1 MFTSIK
7 GWANNGGENG
17 VTPFIASDGSI
28 QGKTSIKYSETPL
41 KADKTYLISFSMKTN
56 ATSFNAND
64 GNGGHFHVAVDGQT
78 DVHFGKQTCVLVSK
92 EEFKPNTYQTYVY
105 KIKVKSGVTNPKF
118 RFMVYHGDGSL
129 VGKDINVKW
138 VKVEEVEANETN
150 ITDWI
155 PNVADGSSTVRFW
168 AGASYEERDN
178 APFRVLE
185 NGKII
190 ATEGEF
196 GGTFTGE
203 LSIGN
208 ILIKDTNTTSAEFS
222 IKTNNNSK
230 EVIRL
235 TDTSAKFDVD
245 VTIGNVLK
253 ASVQTKEIDFGD
265 GVYLDLVKGQNSL
278 AIGKNDSTTYNVYDL
293 TTTSGGKHKLMSKN
307 GYGGLSFV
315 ASGTQVTA
323 GSETPYDYKFA
334 RLSSSEAVNVVVKGN
349 LVVDNKI
356 TMADN
361 NKIELVSVSGSNSG
375 IDFMIR

>member
-1 MFTSIK
+1 MS
-7 GWANNGGENG
+7 NESG
-17 VTPFIASDGSI
+17 VSNVR
-28 QGKTSIKYSETPL
+28 L
-41 KADKTYLISFSMKTN
+41 
-56 ATSFNAND
+56 
-64 GNGGHFHVAVDGQT
+64 
-78 DVHFGKQTCVLVSK
+78 
-92 EEFKPNTYQTYVY
+92 
-105 KIKVKSGVTNPKF
+105 SGVTINAYDSWENTQVVRFTPTRNYPSASFLIGFVDAVITGNTNPKGF
-118 RFMVYHGDGSL
+118 AIKEIKLEEGEGLSP
-129 VGKDINVKW
+129 W
-138 VKVEEVEANETN
+138 VEDSA
-150 ITDWI
+150 
-155 PNVADGSSTVRFW
+155 VRFW
-168 AGASYEERDN
+168 AGASYEDRNN

-203 LSIGN
+203 LSI
-208 ILIKDTNTTSAEFS
+208 
-222 IKTNNNSK
+222 KTNNNAK

-235 TDTSAKFDVD
+235 TDNSAKFDVD

-293 TTTSGGKHKLMSKN
+293 ATTSGGNHKLMSKN
-307 GYGGLSFV
+307 GYGGLSFL

-334 RLSSSEAVNVVVKGN
+334 RASSSEAVNVVIKGN

-361 NKIELVSVSGSNSG
+361 NKIELVSISGSNSG